1 VGAALKGSPI
11 GIAMMALA
19 LVAAQ
24 VSSTSAAAI
33 SADARKEANALM
45 SDRCAVCHGETGD
58 GNGPGA
64 SNLNPRP
71 QNFHDRKWQRS
82 VSDATLVKVIIYGGP
97 AAGVSAS
104 MPANPDFVGRP
115 DVVGALVEQ
124 IRTWGK

>member
-1 VGAALKGSPI
+1 MGAALKASPI
-11 GIAMMALA
+11 GIAIMAIA

-45 SDRCAVCHGETGD
+45 SDRCAVCHGDNGD